1 MNFMEHFSYF
11 LVFISFYLV
20 CIQRVDERKA
30 ESNEY
35 MDTVRNTWKYG
46 NNAPFS
52 VSSYIW

>member
-35 MDTVRNTWKYG
+35 MDTVRNT
-46 NNAPFS
+46 
-52 VSSYIW
+52 